1 MKAEYIGGAVFLY
14 LYFEEKEMKITVLGP
29 LPERHIV
36 ISVHERK
43 PWGIPDDY
51 RIDVIPLEGRNALP
65 SGQDL
70 DVSNQIGTWRC
81 WVPSLRCWVGY
92 HLCSYQEKSTGPNE
106 EDAIGP
112 CLFYDA
118 PPTEDERHAA
128 TAAKTLVV
136 RTSWQF

>member
-1 MKAEYIGGAVFLY
+1 
-14 LYFEEKEMKITVLGP
+14 MKITVLGP

-51 RIDVIPLEGRNALP
+51 RIDVIPLEGGNALP